1 MFLIN
6 KQLLQTSLNINSRDL
21 NKDIDNIILI
31 NLKKKYEGKC
41 SEHGYIMKDSTNL
54 INRKLG
60 NIITINNCS
69 YVNYIVNYNADI
81 LYPSE
86 GDELEITVDRVN
98 KMGVLGYIKI
108 NSEDN
113 FEKRA
118 GKYINTFENNKITY
132 FSEKK
137 IIRLKLLI
145 KYVSNYTPKSKIK
158 KEKESVLKYLSQQ
171 EIIGQKEQMDGVLII
186 LVI

>member
-1 MFLIN
+1 MSLIN
-6 KQLLQTSLNINSRDL
+6 KQLLQTSLNINAKDL
-21 NKDIDNIILI
+21 TKDIDNIILI

-98 KMGVLGYIKI
+98 KMGVLGFINF

-113 FEKRA
+113 FEK
-118 GKYINTFENNKITY
+118 
-132 FSEKK
+132 S
-137 IIRLKLLI
+137 
-145 KYVSNYTPKSKIK
+145 P
-158 KEKESVLKYLSQQ
+158 
-171 EIIGQKEQMDGVLII
+171 LII
-186 LVI
+186 IIPNEYFNESTRDINSITKNQKINVKILGCRIKFGFEKIQIIAKPVS

>member
-113 FEKRA
+113 FEKSPLIIIIPNEYFNESTRD
-118 GKYINTFENNKITY
+118 IDSIT
-132 FSEKK
+132 K
-137 IIRLKLLI
+137 
-145 KYVSNYTPKSKIK
+145 NQKIK
-158 KEKESVLKYLSQQ
+158 VKILGCRIKFGFEKIQ
-171 EIIGQKEQMDGVLII
+171 IIATPVS
-186 LVI
+186 